1 MSNVAIILGAGNGT
15 RMKSEKS
22 KLLLEIGSKTV
33 IERSVEAFLSVSDI
47 DEIIVVSRAQ
57 DIDIYSELLTDERIS
72 FVIGGATRQQSVKN
86 AVETVDDAHLIVI
99 HDGARPLI
107 KCEDIEKTIRAAEEF
122 SAAAVGVY
130 VKDTIKIVDKQGF
143 VESTPDRS
151 TLFAVQTPQ
160 IFDFDLYKSAMQ
172 KADEQGLDF
181 TDDCQLVELCGG
193 KVKMVEGSYSN
204 IKITTPDDI
213 ALAENLLKNEGLL
226 YENRSRV

>member
-47 DEIIVVSRAQ
+47 DEIIVVARAQ

-160 IFDFDLYKSAMQ
+160 IFDFVLYKNAMQ

-226 YENRSRV
+226 

>member
-47 DEIIVVSRAQ
+47 DEIIVVARAQ
-57 DIDIYSELLTDERIS
+57 DIETYSELLTDERIS

-86 AVETVDDAHLIVI
+86 AVETVDDAHLIII

-122 SAAAVGVY
+122 SAAAVGVF

-143 VESTPDRS
+143 VESTPERS

-226 YENRSRV
+226 

>member
-47 DEIIVVSRAQ
+47 DEIIVVARAQ

-122 SAAAVGVY
+122 SAAAVGVF

-160 IFDFDLYKSAMQ
+160 MFDFDLYKNAMK

-226 YENRSRV
+226 

>member
-47 DEIIVVSRAQ
+47 DEIIVVARAQ

-86 AVETVDDAHLIVI
+86 AVETVDDAHLIII

-172 KADEQGLDF
+172 KADEQSLDF

-226 YENRSRV
+226 

>member
-33 IERSVEAFLSVSDI
+33 IERSVEAFLSASDI
-47 DEIIVVSRAQ
+47 DEIIVVARAQ

-86 AVETVDDAHLIVI
+86 AVETVDDAHLIII

-122 SAAAVGVY
+122 SAAAVGVF

-160 IFDFDLYKSAMQ
+160 IFDFVLYKNAMQ

-226 YENRSRV
+226 

>member
-15 RMKSEKS
+15 RMKSAKS

-47 DEIIVVSRAQ
+47 DEIIVVARAQ

-86 AVETVDDAHLIVI
+86 AVETVDDAHLIII

-122 SAAAVGVY
+122 SAAAVGVF

-226 YENRSRV
+226 

>member
-47 DEIIVVSRAQ
+47 DEIIVVARAQ

-122 SAAAVGVY
+122 SAAAVGVF

-160 IFDFDLYKSAMQ
+160 IFDFELYKNAMK
-172 KADEQGLDF
+172 KADEQDLDF

-193 KVKMVEGSYSN
+193 KVKMVEGSYTN

-226 YENRSRV
+226 